1 MKKNELVME
10 LSERTDLPK
19 IDTERVLNEFISVVK
34 ERLKEG
40 DKVYLAGFGTIYTKE
55 EVHRQRK
62 GGTSKRSYVVPAL
75 DADIAG
81 VDNVKY
87 KEVFGMVNALN

>member
-34 ERLKEG
+34 ERLKEI
-40 DKVYLAGFGTIYTKE
+40 D
-55 EVHRQRK
+55 
-62 GGTSKRSYVVPAL
+62 AL
-75 DADIAG
+75 KPKLG
-81 VDNVKY
+81 LRVFSWTVDD
-87 KEVFGMVNALN
+87 